1 MKKAFV
7 LFFFAFLCS
16 QGWGQP
22 NMHFEKYQLD
32 LGTLDL
38 NSSSPIVVTKTFK
51 FTNTG
56 DQPLLIQKIYHQREN
71 IVKVQYPTSSI
82 APNASGNITV
92 TLTLK
97 TEGFG
102 EYLLLGKRRYVIS
115 IRSNAGAHRIY
126 MDFNVVDTYPEPDIE
141 FVNDTILLG
150 TVDVEK
156 QTAVEG
162 YFSFRNKGDIPVTIT
177 DMTVPDGMSIHVDYP
192 KTPIAANTTRKIPF
206 TWNRLDTLDG
216 DYKKEFSFTFIN
228 KKANYPHYHDK
239 VKKVWVKINA
249 KNDAGYI
256 KVEKT
261 ENSVLYRGYMED
273 YKSAT
278 SRSLLKL
285 FLFTR
290 DDPSSNQYH
299 VPVVAVS
306 FSSRTDKANR
316 ISKKTAVYEDG
327 LNEQTVDI
335 ELSNGKS
342 LSFPGATIENIM
354 RDEFVKADNLG
365 YGSFWAYFNL
375 LSDAELSETAE
386 VLRLLR
392 TYDIRKMKILG
403 ETFVIQEAHTA
414 KSFDKM
420 VKMLKEKVTN
430 SSVLNYDPNKVSS
443 DHTTSTTS
451 SSSTAAATTTPK
463 TTNVLQQERGASIE
477 NVEVLHNQTVN
488 LEKGMTIKMK
498 LHVNGAKGRPCSVI
512 AYFYKSNGD
521 MLKDFNNRYTT
532 VDGQVGSSTNIR
544 PSYDRSTWEEI
555 SISIPYS
562 ELHFSDTG
570 EIPIKFKMI
579 VWDNSEEKREG
590 EVSRL
595 YDSDFYSTTI
605 NIKPTVLI
613 RSAYAMQNV
622 VVNYVKGMMIHLYM
636 EMNSLKGKNVKLLF
650 KFYGADNKTKLVNMY
665 GQQVEFSTFLRPAY
679 DSTVWSDYQYFIPYA
694 NFTMFNH
701 YGGKYTF
708 DVEVLDEN
716 NNLLIRAENVP
727 VTLYF

>member
-22 NMHFEKYQLD
+22 NMHFEKQQLD

-56 DQPLLIQKIYHQREN
+56 DQPLLIQNIYHQREN

-102 EYLLLGKRRYVIS
+102 EYLLLGKQRYVIS

-162 YFSFRNKGDIPVTIT
+162 YFFFRNKGDIPVTIT

-192 KTPIAANTTRKIPF
+192 KTSIAANTTRKIPF

-256 KVEKT
+256 KVIRVKDKQ
-261 ENSVLYRGYMED
+261 NL
-273 YKSAT
+273 YKSYMDHFKYPLEKLGYAF
-278 SRSLLKL
+278 SLYAQ
-285 FLFTR
+285 
-290 DDPSSNQYH
+290 DDPSENQYI
-299 VPVVAVS
+299 VPIVAIAL
-306 FSSRTDKANR
+306 SSRTEKANM
-316 ISKKTAVYEDG
+316 ISKKSDSYKNGMTNQTA
-327 LNEQTVDI
+327 DI
-335 ELSNGKS
+335 KLSNGKT
-342 LSFPGATIENIM
+342 LSFSNVTINNRM
-354 RDEFVKADNLG
+354 RKEFLKLDSLDFGIFELKIPLLDKAD
-365 YGSFWAYFNL
+365 
-375 LSDAELSETAE
+375 LSEKAE
-386 VLRLLR
+386 ALRLLC
-392 TYDIRKMKILG
+392 TYDIREVKIGG
-403 ETFVIQEAHTA
+403 ESFVYQKGHTA

-451 SSSTAAATTTPK
+451 SSNTAAATTTPK

-532 VDGQVGSSTNIR
+532 VDGQVGSSTDIR

-579 VWDNSEEKREG
+579 V
-590 EVSRL
+590 
-595 YDSDFYSTTI
+595 
-605 NIKPTVLI
+605 
-613 RSAYAMQNV
+613 
-622 VVNYVKGMMIHLYM
+622 
-636 EMNSLKGKNVKLLF
+636 
-650 KFYGADNKTKLVNMY
+650 
-665 GQQVEFSTFLRPAY
+665 
-679 DSTVWSDYQYFIPYA
+679 
-694 NFTMFNH
+694 
-701 YGGKYTF
+701 
-708 DVEVLDEN
+708 
-716 NNLLIRAENVP
+716 
-727 VTLYF
+727 